1 MEKFLIENLI
11 NSFLE
16 KENLILPYDFQK
28 YLISDLAL
36 YGKIEK
42 EDFDLF
48 LKLLINLFV
57 KIYNGSTA
65 FNINKNDFDI
75 KEIKKFFNKY
85 NNIFSFAEEN
95 KITPFILR
103 EIEYN
108 NEKIYFLYRYID
120 YIFEIELEKLI
131 SERLKNKSEG
141 DKNYFLFITGGPGTG
156 KTTKASLLVYEI
168 YRDHLNK
175 GKNDIKIKVCAP
187 TGKATNVLYKS
198 IYNNIIDKF
207 NDNRILDKIETST
220 IHRLLNYNFK
230 EDRFKF
236 NKDYKIDAD
245 LIVVD
250 EASMIDL
257 KLFKSFLEAVD
268 KNTKL
273 IFIGDRD
280 QIPSVENGNVF
291 ADIIENDKI
300 NKEELIQQY
309 RFPQE
314 ISKIANIIKRGD
326 LILKEKNGDIKLED
340 FIYLKIDDIEKYFNK
355 SEKGVFFIDISNK
368 NQILKLINII
378 VNNFKDK
385 FDKIAILTL
394 TNVGFLGTEN
404 INNIIL
410 RYFKKLIKKIP
421 IVITENDYVNNLFNG
436 EIGYIEDF
444 YENNNF
450 RKKVK
455 FDEERIF
462 NLNIIKAYK
471 YAFALTVHKSQGST
485 YDTVFFILP
494 EEEQINLL
502 NREIIYTAITRA
514 REKVFIIGKSKVF
527 FQGVKNKIERDSAI
541 KFIKLDK

>member
-1 MEKFLIENLI
+1 M
-11 NSFLE
+11 
-16 KENLILPYDFQK
+16 
-28 YLISDLAL
+28 
-36 YGKIEK
+36 
-42 EDFDLF
+42 
-48 LKLLINLFV
+48 
-57 KIYNGSTA
+57 
-65 FNINKNDFDI
+65 
-75 KEIKKFFNKY
+75 
-85 NNIFSFAEEN
+85 
-95 KITPFILR
+95 
-103 EIEYN
+103 
-108 NEKIYFLYRYID
+108 
-120 YIFEIELEKLI
+120 
-131 SERLKNKSEG
+131 
-141 DKNYFLFITGGPGTG
+141 
-156 KTTKASLLVYEI
+156 
-168 YRDHLNK
+168 NK

-300 NKEELIQQY
+300 DKEELIQQY

>member
-65 FNINKNDFDI
+65 FNINKNDSDI

-131 SERLKNKSEG
+131 SERLKNKPEG

-207 NDNRILDKIETST
+207 NDNRILDKIEAST

-300 NKEELIQQY
+300 DKEELIQQY